1 MRVTQLRSSQFAGV
15 ALIVVAFLVTACESP
30 QDKSARLE
38 KEGGGVLREKGVVV
52 TKQNPDVKVV
62 STGAVQDE
70 NGTAVVVRVRNTGRR
85 ALAQVPITVDV
96 RGKGRKTL
104 FRNDDPGL
112 EPTLVRAPL
121 LLPGKEFV
129 WVNDQVI
136 AAESPRNVR
145 AKVGTGPAVNGG
157 VPRVTLT
164 RPRLEQ
170 DPVSGVA
177 ATGFA
182 ANRSKVEQRKL
193 VVFAVA
199 SKGSRVVAAGRGQIS
214 RLKAGKRGRYTV
226 FFIGNP
232 SGARISVAAPPT
244 RLR

>member
-1 MRVTQLRSSQFAGV
+1 ML
-15 ALIVVAFLVTACESP
+15 
-30 QDKSARLE
+30 SA
-38 KEGGGVLREKGVVV
+38 
-52 TKQNPDVKVV
+52 
-62 STGAVQDE
+62 GAVQDD
-70 NGTAVVVRVRNTGRR
+70 NGTAVVVRMRNTGRR
-85 ALAQVPITVDV
+85 ALSQVPITVDV
-96 RGKGRKTL
+96 RGAGRGTL

-121 LLPGKEFV
+121 LRPNEEFA
-129 WVNDQVI
+129 WVNDQVT
-136 AAESPRNVR
+136 AAGEPRDVR
-145 AKVGTGPAVNGG
+145 AKVGAGQAVKGSA
-157 VPRVTLT
+157 PRVTLT

-199 SKGSRVVAAGRGQIS
+199 TRGARVVAAGRGQIS
-214 RLKAGKRGRYTV
+214 RLKAGKRARYTV

-232 SGARISVAAPPT
+232 RGARISVSAPPT

>member
-1 MRVTQLRSSQFAGV
+1 VKRLV
-15 ALIVVAFLVTACESP
+15 AMLATAPLVLAACEST

-38 KEGGGVLREKGVVV
+38 KEGGGALREKGVVV
-52 TKQNPDVKVV
+52 TRQNPDVKVV

-96 RGKGRKTL
+96 RDRGRRTL
-104 FRNDDPGL
+104 FRNDEPGL

-121 LLPGKEFV
+121 LLPGKEFA
-129 WVNDQVI
+129 WVNDQVT
-136 AAESPRNVR
+136 AADAPGDVR

-157 VPRVTLT
+157 VPRVTLS

-182 ANRSKVEQRKL
+182 ANRSKIEQRKL

-199 SKGSRVVAAGRGQIS
+199 TKGARVVAAGRGQIS
-214 RLKAGKRGRYTV
+214 RLKAGKRARYTV

-232 SGARISVAAPPT
+232 SGARIAVSAPPT